1 MTLLP
6 LYNSCYTDIG
16 LLFKSLVGRING
28 SLNLARAIGDAE
40 FKQNKTLPAEKQIVT
55 ANPEINAEHTYCTL
69 IAENFATA
77 LPQILVVQGFSLLLI
92 KKNEIRC

>member
-1 MTLLP
+1 
-6 LYNSCYTDIG
+6 YRSCYTDIG

-55 ANPEINAEHTYCTL
+55 ANPEINAVELCDDDEFL
-69 IAENFATA
+69 VLA
-77 LPQILVVQGFSLLLI
+77 LRWDLESYFIGTGIHLSVLL
-92 KKNEIRC
+92 